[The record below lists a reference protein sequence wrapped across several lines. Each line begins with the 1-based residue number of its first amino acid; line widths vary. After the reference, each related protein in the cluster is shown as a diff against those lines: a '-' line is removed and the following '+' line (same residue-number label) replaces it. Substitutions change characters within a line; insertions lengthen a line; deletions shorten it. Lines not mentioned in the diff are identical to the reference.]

1 MQVPTPKSLNLNIS
15 RQQVGSLDYL
25 DHTPGGGDVVL
36 PKNDVRWRAKS
47 KINSLSSLR
56 IEKRLLR
63 ELELYEDCITGS
75 LGNSFK
81 FLVDISLFCGTTD
94 TPVLD
99 FW

>member
-15 RQQVGSLDYL
+15 REQVGSLDYL
-25 DHTPGGGDVVL
+25 DHTPGGWDVVL

-63 ELELYEDCITGS
+63 ELELYEDYITGS
-75 LGNSFK
+75 RGNSFQIWWTSVL
-81 FLVDISLFCGTTD
+81 FVGSLF
-94 TPVLD
+94 
-99 FW
+99 